1 MIVDNNFFSFKNQI
15 FLSLDKI
22 KLINLFFKNTI
33 LLLTR
38 RTFLGNLWLIIK
50 PAFPLATFTIVFGFF
65 FELNNSETPYLIMLT
80 SAYVCWAVFDDT
92 LYWTTRTFEANKK
105 IQKKISLPFLL
116 LPLGSSLVGLIMMF
130 VSLFFLI
137 SVLIYYIFFSNFI
150 FTFGL
155 LNLAMFITSI
165 LIVYLFALGLGFFTS
180 ILNAKFRDTK
190 FSVKIILSG
199 IMYLTPVMYP
209 IDKIP
214 ESFKSIYFIINP
226 IAAPVVTSKYSIT
239 NNLENIPYEYLFYS
253 FIVSIIFIFIGFYF
267 YMKNIKNGLTVN

>member
-1 MIVDNNFFSFKNQI
+1 MIVDNNFFNIKNQI
-15 FLSLDKI
+15 TLSIDKI
-22 KLINLFFKNTI
+22 NLVSLFFKNTI

-38 RTFLGNLWLIIK
+38 RTLLGNLWLIIK

-65 FELNNSETPYLIMLT
+65 FELNSSETPYLIMLT

-116 LPLGSSLVGLIMMF
+116 LPLGSSFVGLVMMF

-137 SVLIYYIFFSNFI
+137 SALFYYVFFENYSLNFGI
-150 FTFGL
+150 
-155 LNLAMFITSI
+155 LNLLMFLLSV
-165 LIVYLFALGLGFFTS
+165 LIVYLLALGIGLFTS

-214 ESFKSIYFIINP
+214 GSFQSLYFFINP
-226 IAAPVVTSKYSIT
+226 IAAPVITSKYSIT
-239 NNLENIPYEYLFYS
+239 NNMENIPYEYLIYS
-253 FIVSIIFIFIGFYF
+253 FIISLIFIFIGFYF
-267 YMKNIKNGLTVN
+267 YMRNIKNGLTIN